1 MINGNKRMMK
11 LSADDSSDSAWSTA
25 ANWDSFETTNGD
37 SANCALDRPGPT
49 VTERPNSPTEEQSCQ
64 DVSETSSTES
74 SMDESSGEIWGDCI
88 LFDSPVS
95 IFNVR
100 YITCTIVL
108 VATHSC
114 PFPFLKTWAESNEVD
129 AGEVRDIL
137 QEASRTPDPGD
148 VVALRDSLNVFEGEN
163 TPPGSDSDG
172 DLMDTNETTWRRLAR
187 YAAEANTLSNDKNWD
202 EMDDSD
208 QYFTGSADTSGG
220 CNSDGGEYPIDEN
233 DHIA

>member
-1 MINGNKRMMK
+1 MMK

-114 PFPFLKTWAESNEVD
+114 PFPFL
-129 AGEVRDIL
+129 
-137 QEASRTPDPGD
+137 
-148 VVALRDSLNVFEGEN
+148 EN
-163 TPPGSDSDG
+163 MG
-172 DLMDTNETTWRRLAR
+172 RI
-187 YAAEANTLSNDKNWD
+187 
-202 EMDDSD
+202 
-208 QYFTGSADTSGG
+208 Q
-220 CNSDGGEYPIDEN
+220 
-233 DHIA
+233 